1 MVTGFVVLYTVPLCM
16 IEIPPSL
23 SIVAPNT
30 AEELVMVVTVG
41 FDKVGAVTDVVVALV
56 VCAPAV
62 K

>member
-1 MVTGFVVLYTVPLCM
+1 M